1 MSEIS
6 VKEYVKRQEELEDEA
21 NKLMPYDP
29 SHCTYSM
36 GPIRQP
42 IFACRTCNSIGV
54 CYSCSIQCHSTCNLV
69 ELFDKRNFSC
79 DCGTE
84 RQYEHGEKFTPC
96 NIRKNTTPDIPDMS
110 NRYGQ
115 NFKGLFCSCHR
126 EYDPNTTTTM
136 LQCVLGLE
144 CNEDW
149 FHDHCILG
157 IEENPDP
164 VTEDRKLP
172 GFPDLS
178 SFEGFIS
185 WVCID
190 KYSSIFEKLL
200 SHEACDKIIAHKVYR
215 RDLVSD
221 QDSEGMTLETT
232 KKRGLEEMEDSSG
245 SYSLFLKEGYR
256 EEFKRLRDSLPEGDP
271 LKSFFT
277 HTAPFLTCEEKV
289 YEPPEEQEQ
298 GSLVEMGE
306 TALAQNLSHQQTLAS
321 VVAFQQ
327 IKSKLTDFLRPFA
340 ENDKVVSE
348 SDIKQFFDTQKK

>member
-6 VKEYVKRQEELEDEA
+6 VKEYVRRQEELEDEA
-21 NKLMPYDP
+21 NEMMPYDP

-36 GPIRQP
+36 GAIRQP

-54 CYSCSIQCHSTCNLV
+54 CYSCSIQCHSTCDLV

-84 RQYEHGEKFTPC
+84 KQCDNGSEFKPC
-96 NIRKNTTPDIPDMS
+96 NIRKNTTQDIADMG

-115 NFKGLFCSCHR
+115 NFKGLFCSCHT
-126 EYDPNTTTTM
+126 EYDPNTTVTM

-149 FHDHCILG
+149 YHDHCILG
-157 IEENPDP
+157 IEKNPD
-164 VTEDRKLP
+164 TSTGDRKPP

-178 SFEGFIS
+178 SFDGFIS

-200 SHEACDKIIAHKVYR
+200 SHERSDKIVAHKVYR
-215 RDLVSD
+215 KLPSNQNDLTSD
-221 QDSEGMTLETT
+221 CDIA
-232 KKRGLEEMEDSSG
+232 KKRRLEEAEDSSG

-256 EEFKRLRDSLPEGDP
+256 EEFKQLRDDLPEGDP
-271 LKSFFT
+271 IKSFLT
-277 HTAPFLTCEEKV
+277 HTAPFLTHDEKV
-289 YEPPEEQEQ
+289 YEPPKEEEQ
-298 GSLVEMGE
+298 GSLLELGE
-306 TALAQNLSHQQTLAS
+306 HALAKSLSHQQTLAS
-321 VVAFQQ
+321 LVAFQQ

-340 ENDKVVSE
+340 ENDTVVSE
-348 SDIKQFFDTQKK
+348 SDIKNFFDTQKK